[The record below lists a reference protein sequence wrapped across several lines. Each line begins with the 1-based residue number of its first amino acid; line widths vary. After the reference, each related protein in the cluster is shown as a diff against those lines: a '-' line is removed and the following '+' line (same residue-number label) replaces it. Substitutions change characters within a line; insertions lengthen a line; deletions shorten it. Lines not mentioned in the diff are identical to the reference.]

1 MNSVSKVALGV
12 ALALGSTIALT
23 SGPAAA
29 QTQTAELNKSERA
42 ALLAFQTALEAKNYT
57 AATSAMNAAQS
68 AARTGY
74 SRYLASALQLRL
86 GIETNNIGLQT
97 TAIESMI
104 GSGVAAP
111 AELSQLYRN
120 QAALFQNAG
129 KLDKAEAVMTRYLE
143 TAPNDLDGMLGLAQI
158 KHDRKKPQEAL
169 TLIDRAIDLRKAS
182 GQPVPESWY
191 RRGTALALQNKMM
204 PQALRLSR
212 ALVAAY
218 PTPVNWRDAVL
229 VHRDAVGADGEA
241 SLDAWRLMRTTNA
254 LAGERDY
261 LQLAQVLSSS
271 GLPSESKAVLDE
283 GVSAKMVDA
292 GKATYKEL
300 LASTG
305 KRAATDRAGLN
316 ARQTKAMAAATGT
329 EALKVG
335 DAFLAQGDFAKAATL
350 YQAALQKGSVDASLV
365 NTRLGIALARAGQ
378 RTEADAAF
386 RAVTGPRAEIANLWL
401 VWLAQRA

>member
-1 MNSVSKVALGV
+1 
-12 ALALGSTIALT
+12 
-23 SGPAAA
+23 
-29 QTQTAELNKSERA
+29 
-42 ALLAFQTALEAKNYT
+42 
-57 AATSAMNAAQS
+57 
-68 AARTGY
+68 
-74 SRYLASALQLRL
+74 
-86 GIETNNIGLQT
+86 
-97 TAIESMI
+97 MI